1 MEDEKL
7 IDLTEEEMGDLNL
20 PAARELPPDRYYAF
34 FIDRDIKN
42 FFLGGITVIF
52 IDVITYLLRI

>member
-7 IDLTEEEMGDLNL
+7 IDLTEEEII
-20 PAARELPPDRYYAF
+20 PAARELPPSRYYAF
-34 FIDRDIKN
+34 FIDRDLKN
-42 FFLGGITVIF
+42 FFLGGIAVIF

>member
-7 IDLTEEEMGDLNL
+7 IDLTDEEMGDLNL
-20 PAARELPPDRYYAF
+20 PAARELPPGAYYEI
-34 FIDRDIKN
+34 FIDRDLKN

-52 IDVITYLLRI
+52 IDVITYLLKN